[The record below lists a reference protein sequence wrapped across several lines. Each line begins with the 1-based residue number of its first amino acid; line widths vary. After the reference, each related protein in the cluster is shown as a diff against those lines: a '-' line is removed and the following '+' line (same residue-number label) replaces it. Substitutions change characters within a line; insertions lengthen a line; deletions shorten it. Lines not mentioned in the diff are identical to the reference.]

1 MKRIDRKMSRHEFS
15 KIADQRKAAFK
26 RLRDA
31 VKLLNCPPGDDDWL
45 EEKGLHARGA
55 MYLAGYAVECKLKAV
70 AMEIFR
76 CRDLRE
82 LQSKW
87 SVTEQDVFSHGLEA
101 IAMRLPTYK
110 RFRQSPVWKDFAGQ
124 VNRWRPSWRYD
135 PADHLNKSA
144 VAFIEAVRAV
154 YNWLDKN

>member
-1 MKRIDRKMSRHEFS
+1 MSRHEFS
-15 KIADQRKAAFK
+15 KTADQRKAAFR

-31 VKLLNCPPGDDDWL
+31 IKLLDCQDGGDDWL
-45 EEKGLHARGA
+45 EKKGLHARGA

-82 LQSKW
+82 LQCKW

-101 IAMRLPTYK
+101 IAMRLPTYS
-110 RFRQSPVWKDFAGQ
+110 RFRQSPAWRDFAGQ

-135 PADHLNKSA
+135 PDDHRNKSA
-144 VAFIEAVRAV
+144 AAFIEAVQNV
-154 YNWLDKN
+154 YNCLDTN